1 LIRTFPYSLRTNPQE
16 CVVLRLH
23 LANIACT
30 FRSKGSRELAIMR
43 GSDERIIRR
52 LTRSSRMSRIEN
64 IDVPQWKA
72 LDEPAASGNLVI
84 AAALAVVIALIAAQ
98 LLFAGNNGG
107 ALDAAVTPAFA
118 FVGP

>member
-1 LIRTFPYSLRTNPQE
+1 
-16 CVVLRLH
+16 VLGLH

-30 FRSKGSRELAIMR
+30 FRSKNSRDLAIMSS
-43 GSDERIIRR
+43 SDERIIRRR
-52 LTRSSRMSRIEN
+52 LTRSSRMSRLEN

-84 AAALAVVIALIAAQ
+84 AAAVAVVIALIAAQ

-107 ALDAAVTPAFA
+107 ALDAAVTPGFA